1 MSTVLEQLR
10 GMTSVVADTGALDAV
25 RKYRP
30 VDCTT
35 NPSLV
40 LKAFEN
46 AESKS
51 VLDAE
56 IARGREGGLGNEAI
70 AANLPIALG
79 VALSHLI
86 KGRISTEV
94 EANLSFDTAASV
106 ARAMDIVQA
115 YDARG
120 VGKERILIKLAAT
133 WEGIRAAEVLQKER
147 IDCNLT
153 LVFSL
158 TQAIAC
164 ADAGTFLISP
174 FVGRI
179 TDWFKMAEGVD
190 RYDPAKDPGVLSVK
204 RIYDYYKSNGIDTII
219 MGASFRNVGQ
229 IKALSG
235 CDKLTISPALLE
247 ELASETVVLPRA
259 LSPKMATP
267 AEAQAIN
274 AGIFRWNTAMDPMAN
289 EQLANGIRGFDKDF
303 KTMLGLLS
311 NSGR

>member
-25 RKYRP
+25 RKYQP
-30 VDCTT
+30 IDCTT

-51 VLDAE
+51 VLGAE

-133 WEGIRAAEVLQKER
+133 WEGIRAAEVLQKEG
-147 IDCNLT
+147 INCNLT

-179 TDWFKMAEGVD
+179 TDWFQKAEGVD

-235 CDKLTISPALLE
+235 CDKLTISPTLLE

-274 AGIFRWNTAMDPMAN
+274 AGTFRWNTAIDPMAN

-303 KTMLGLLS
+303 KTMLDLLS

>member
-1 MSTVLEQLR
+1 MPTVLDQLR

-25 RKYRP
+25 RKYQP

-40 LKAFEN
+40 LKAFES
-46 AESKS
+46 ADSKS

-56 IARGREGGLGNEAI
+56 IARGREKRLGTEAI

-79 VALSHLI
+79 IALSHLI

-106 ARAMDIVQA
+106 ARAMEIVQA

-120 VGKERILIKLAAT
+120 VGKDRILIKLAAT
-133 WEGIRAAEVLQKER
+133 WEGIRAAEVLQKEGV
-147 IDCNLT
+147 DCNLT

-179 TDWFKMAEGVD
+179 TDWFKKSEGVD
-190 RYDPAKDPGVLSVK
+190 RYNPAKDPGVLSVK
-204 RIYDYYKSNGIDTII
+204 TIYDYYKSNGIDTII

-235 CDKLTISPALLE
+235 CDKLTISPTLLE
-247 ELASETVVLPRA
+247 ELASETADLPRS

-267 AEAQAIN
+267 AETQAIN

-289 EQLANGIRGFDKDF
+289 EQLASGIRGFDKDF

-311 NSGR
+311 NLGR